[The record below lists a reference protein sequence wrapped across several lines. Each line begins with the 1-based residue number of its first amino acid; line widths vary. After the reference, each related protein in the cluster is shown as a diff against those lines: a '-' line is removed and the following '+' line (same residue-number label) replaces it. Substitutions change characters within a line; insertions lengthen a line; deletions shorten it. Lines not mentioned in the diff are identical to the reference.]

1 MRAKSK
7 VKKRKKKHAVAN
19 EGPGEETL
27 RDYLENLIP
36 GITKNNLPA
45 WPPDAFGL
53 TAATLHR
60 SGAYSTIFT
69 GSPPD
74 RNWRAMTRD
83 TGVSW
88 RGAWVASS
96 DASIQFPDNLVKW
109 WDTVRQAALSGTPI
123 AKATP

>member
-1 MRAKSK
+1 MMAMSK
-7 VKKRKKKHAVAN
+7 VKKRKKKHAVAKKD
-19 EGPGEETL
+19 PREETL
-27 RDYLENLIP
+27 GDYLEDLIP
-36 GITKNNLPA
+36 GITRHNLPA

-74 RNWRAMTRD
+74 RNWSLMTRD

-88 RGAWVASS
+88 RRAWVESS
-96 DASIQFPDNLVKW
+96 NGKMQFPDNVAKW
-109 WDTVRQAALSGTPI
+109 WDTS
-123 AKATP
+123 